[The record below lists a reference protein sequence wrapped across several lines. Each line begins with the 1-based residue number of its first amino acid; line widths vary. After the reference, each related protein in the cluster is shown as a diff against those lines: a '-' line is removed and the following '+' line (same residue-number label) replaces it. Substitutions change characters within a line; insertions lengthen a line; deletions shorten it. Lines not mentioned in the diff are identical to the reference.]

1 MSAGSRRVLTP
12 GSHDLPAGLT
22 AEAWRTAVAEAAR
35 EWSAPRITCTS
46 VELVVAAPAPRRTV
60 AQDGLSLLTFRGAP
74 FCHNDDCGH
83 GRTYP
88 ATVMAMTTVFPDGAR
103 GAAVVEADVE
113 LNAGTFRFA
122 PFGTETNPLTV
133 PLKAVLVHEI
143 GHVLGFEDAC
153 GGHWHDAN
161 RGCPDGPP
169 ESVMYAPAL
178 REELT
183 PLDVAALCAAFP
195 KTEETSAG
203 APRACGCHLPGSAP
217 PRESRGLAV
226 SDRGGARDRTPPPP
240 ASVTWHVARTRC
252 PGMNLMSLDVDVA
265 D

>member
-1 MSAGSRRVLTP
+1 MSAASRRVLTP
-12 GSHDLPAGLT
+12 GSHELPAGLN
-22 AEAWRTAVAEAAR
+22 AEAWRGAVAEAAR
-35 EWSAPRITCTS
+35 EWSAPRVTCTS

-88 ATVMAMTTVFPDGAR
+88 TTVMAMTTVFPDGAR
-103 GAAVVEADVE
+103 GGAVVEADVE

-122 PFGTETNPLTV
+122 PFGTEPKPVTV
-133 PLKAVLVHEI
+133 PLKAVLVHEL

-153 GGHWHDAN
+153 GGQWNDAD

-195 KTEETSAG
+195 KTEGTGAV
-203 APRACGCHLPGSAP
+203 APRGCGCHLPGSETPATL
-217 PRESRGLAV
+217 EGWLLAIGV
-226 SDRGGARDRTPPPP
+226 AL
-240 ASVTWHVARTRC
+240 ASVRRRRR
-252 PGMNLMSLDVDVA
+252 PGERLRSA
-265 D
+265 GWRPSSCR